1 MSRRAVAA
9 ALALAIAHASDP
21 LSYHGGSVLAM
32 AGKKSVALVLDK
44 RLGQGNAL
52 VGDEACRV
60 LECGPRAVLALR
72 GLQGD
77 VQTLLE
83 DVDAKLR
90 LRRLEEGPSAE
101 SEPKAVSALVSVML
115 YGGRLSGGAP
125 STYSARLSSS
135 SEESGDGSGSQ
146 TSFTRSRATTGS
158 SARSGSWPSPSGAS
172 SSLRA
177 VGAYIGSSG
186 SSLV

>member
-90 LRRLEEGPSAE
+90 LRRLEEGPSAA

-115 YGGRLSGGAP
+115 YGGRLSGGAWLHRASP
-125 STYSARLSSS
+125 TIHHRRISHTAFTFAAGGACVRALA
-135 SEESGDGSGSQ
+135 GSR
-146 TSFTRSRATTGS
+146 TDFLT
-158 SARSGSWPSPSGAS
+158 
-172 SSLRA
+172 
-177 VGAYIGSSG
+177 
-186 SSLV
+186 